1 MPLQASPLTAG
12 TAAPAFSGPIQDGSS
27 RSLSDYAGRK
37 LALYFYPKDMTPGCT
52 AQACNLTEHFDALEA
67 AGIAVLGVSPDPVAK
82 HVKFT
87 DKHDLKI
94 DLLADEDLAV
104 HKAFGVWGLK
114 KFMGRSQH
122 ICDGGTNMFGLDL
135 VECRKF
141 GTARQ
146 WVIRIHVTESK
157 YQKLKK
163 EE

>member
-114 KFMGRSQH
+114 KFMGREYE
-122 ICDGGTNMFGLDL
+122 GTHRTTFLIDAQGQIAH
-135 VECRKF
+135 
-141 GTARQ
+141 T
-146 WVIRIHVTESK
+146 I
-157 YQKLKK
+157 LKPK
-163 EE
+163 TKDHAAEVLALFA